1 MAGLQRMIHEV
12 REVEFGDETSFS
24 DGRLVVSRDE
34 AERVVADPA
43 FGEVRV
49 SLASPGDSCRIVKP
63 LDVVEPRTK
72 GPGGNGQF
80 PGWLAPVDRAR
91 SDETHVLRG
100 AAVLGAGFLPRLE
113 EGLIDMSGPAAEL
126 SPFGSTHNVVVE
138 FEPADDASWEAVDD
152 ALRRG
157 LLRLAVH
164 LADAALEAEPDTVE
178 EPVAPGRVD
187 DLPLVAAITN
197 LQTQG
202 SFKDVFVYGRSLSA
216 CLPTLVD
223 PDELDDGIVVSG
235 QYGHPALRNPT
246 YMHLNNPV
254 VAALRRRHGD
264 DLAFG
269 GLVLCPEPTDQGA
282 KEHVSKRAAELC
294 RVAGFDAV
302 VVTKEGGGNADND
315 ISMKLDALEKFGIP
329 AAGIYAEFSGPDGTG
344 TPLVSPPQSD
354 DVVMVSTGNYDERMT
369 LPAVDRA
376 IGGERLDNAD
386 ADATAEVEVPVAMIL
401 CALSPLGGAYLTAR
415 EAA

>member
-1 MAGLQRMIHEV
+1 MAGLRRMVHQV
-12 REVEFGDETSFS
+12 SEVELGDDTSFS
-24 DGRLVVSRDE
+24 DGRLVVSRAE
-34 AERVVADPA
+34 AEEVVADSA
-43 FGEVRV
+43 LGEVRV
-49 SLASPGDSCRIVKP
+49 SVASPGESVRIVKP

-91 SDETHVLRG
+91 GQETHVLRG
-100 AAVLGAGFLPRLE
+100 ATVLAAGFLPRLE
-113 EGLIDMSGPAAEL
+113 EGLIDMSGPAADL

-138 FEPADDASWEAVDD
+138 FEPAEDASWEAVDD
-152 ALRRG
+152 AIRRG
-157 LLRLAVH
+157 LLRLAVY

-187 DLPLVAAITN
+187 DLPRIAAITN

-202 SFKDVFVYGRSLSA
+202 SFKDVFVYGRSLSR

-246 YMHLNNPV
+246 YIHLNNPV

-264 DLAFG
+264 DLAFA

-282 KEHVSKRAAELC
+282 KEHISTRAAELC
-294 RVAGFDAV
+294 RVAGFDGV

-315 ISMKLDALEKFGIP
+315 ISMKLDALDDFGIP
-329 AAGIYAEFSGPDGTG
+329 GVGIYAEFSGADGTG
-344 TPLVSPPQSD
+344 TPLVAPPRSD
-354 DVVMVSTGNYDERMT
+354 VAMVSTGNYDERMT
-369 LPAVDRA
+369 LPAVERA

-401 CALSPLGGAYLTAR
+401 CALSPLGWGRLTAR

>member
-1 MAGLQRMIHEV
+1 MAGLRRIVHDV
-12 REVEFGDETSFS
+12 REVTLDDETSYS
-24 DGRLVVSRDE
+24 DGRLTVSRAE
-34 AERVVADPA
+34 AEEVVADPA
-43 FGEVRV
+43 LAQVRV
-49 SLASPGDSCRIVKP
+49 SVASPGESVRIVKP

-72 GPGGNGQF
+72 GPGGRGAF
-80 PGWLAPVDRAR
+80 PGWMAPVDRAR
-91 SDETHVLRG
+91 GEEVHVLRG
-100 AAVLGAGFLPRLE
+100 AAVLAAGFLPRLE
-113 EGLIDMSGPAAEL
+113 EGLIDMSGPAADL

-138 FEPADDASWEAVDD
+138 FDKAEDASWEAVDD

-164 LADAALEAEPDTVE
+164 LADAALEAESDTVE
-178 EPVAPGRVD
+178 EPVAPGPVD
-187 DLPLVAAITN
+187 DLPRVGAITN

-216 CLPTLVD
+216 CLPTLID

-246 YMHLNNPV
+246 YMHLNSPV

-269 GLVLCPEPTDQGA
+269 GLVLSPEPTDEGA
-282 KEHVSKRAAELC
+282 KEHISTRAAQLC
-294 RVAGFDAV
+294 RAAGFDAV

-315 ISMKLDALEKFGIP
+315 ISLKLDALDEFGIP
-329 AAGIYAEFSGPDGTG
+329 GVGIYAEFTGPEGTG
-344 TPLVSPPQSD
+344 TPLVAPPRSN
-354 DVVMVSTGNYDERMT
+354 VAMVSVGNYDERVS

-376 IGGERLDNAD
+376 IGGERFDNAD
-386 ADATAEVEVPVAMIL
+386 ADATSEVEVPVAVIL
-401 CALSPLGGAYLTAR
+401 CALSPLGWGHLTCR

>member
-1 MAGLQRMIHEV
+1 MAGLRRVIHEV
-12 REVEFGDETSFS
+12 RELTLGDETSYS
-24 DGRLVVSRDE
+24 DGRLTVSRTE
-34 AERVVADPA
+34 AEQVVADRA
-43 FGEVRV
+43 LSQVRV
-49 SLASPGDSCRIVKP
+49 SVTSPGDSVRIVKP
-63 LDVVEPRTK
+63 LDVVEPRSK
-72 GPGGNGQF
+72 GSGGAGAF
-80 PGWLAPVDRAR
+80 PGWLAPVDRPR
-91 SDETHVLRG
+91 DEEVHVLRG
-100 AAVLGAGFLPRLE
+100 AAVLAAGFLPRLE

-138 FEPADDASWEAVDD
+138 FDKAEDASWEAVDE

-164 LADAALEAEPDTVE
+164 LGDAALEAEPDTVE
-178 EPVAPGRVD
+178 EPVAPGPVD
-187 DLPLVAAITN
+187 DLPRVGAITN

-216 CLPTLVD
+216 CLPTLID

-269 GLVLCPEPTDQGA
+269 GLVLSPEPTDEGA
-282 KEHVSKRAAELC
+282 KEHISTRAAELC
-294 RVAGFDAV
+294 RAAGFDAV

-315 ISMKLDALEKFGIP
+315 ISLKLDALDEFGIP
-329 AAGIYAEFSGPDGTG
+329 SVGIYAEFTGPEGTG
-344 TPLVSPPQSD
+344 TPLVAPPRSN
-354 DVVMVSTGNYDERMT
+354 VPMVSVGNYDERVS
-369 LPAVDRA
+369 LPAVERA
-376 IGGERLDNAD
+376 IGGERFDNAD
-386 ADATAEVEVPVAMIL
+386 AGATDEFEVPVAVIL
-401 CALSPLGGAYLTAR
+401 CALNPLGWGHLTSR